1 MFSASFV
8 GQQQHPAG
16 SDPIDG
22 HVLPDPDLSRRG
34 AHFLSFCS
42 LRHTLAHDCVRCE
55 EVEMCALTLG
65 ADGGSVE
72 EGWLSGDARVREL
85 QTPPSGP
92 GGRRSGAAPHAL
104 PDAALHRH
112 RTRRQPGDLSH
123 LSLMIRPQQK
133 FDALLTFV
141 FPPNGDV
148 RGAEWRSDSLTA
160 VLPTNDLLLSHVTK
174 TSMNINEY

>member
-1 MFSASFV
+1 MDTFFQILIYHGEVRTFFHSV
-8 GQQQHPAG
+8 HC
-16 SDPIDG
+16 D
-22 HVLPDPDLSRRG
+22 
-34 AHFLSFCS
+34 AH
-42 LRHTLAHDCVRCE
+42 ACVRCE

-123 LSLMIRPQQK
+123 LIK
-133 FDALLTFV
+133 
-141 FPPNGDV
+141 
-148 RGAEWRSDSLTA
+148 DST
-160 VLPTNDLLLSHVTK
+160 STK
-174 TSMNINEY
+174 TS